1 MVARRALSHQASP
14 VEPFPENEQSG
25 RHCSHLGAWIVGEF
39 HRFRAADL
47 DELRLELLHCAALE
61 MRSDRGLIAVTLHQS
76 PLLAVSAQIKL
87 IVQRSRF
94 LLTDANHLFRDCL
107 KFPELTVMDFQINQQ
122 TNASGCQA
130 FLLGSIEIAPFLP
143 NFLLG
148 RGTLHRG
155 PTPAG
160 FARVG
165 VVERCRHNPTQKN
178 GFSAEVKRGNQISYI
193 VGSATACRTRIS
205 LCTSCRRRWFHRC
218 QPFGSCR
225 LWRPLFCRWPR
236 FSHPS

>member
-1 MVARRALSHQASP
+1 MA
-14 VEPFPENEQSG
+14 
-25 RHCSHLGAWIVGEF
+25 GEF

-94 LLTDANHLFRDCL
+94 LLIDANHLFRDCL

-143 NFLLG
+143 NFCLAEERFTGARRPPVLRALG
-148 RGTLHRG
+148 WLSGAGTIL
-155 PTPAG
+155 P
-160 FARVG
+160 
-165 VVERCRHNPTQKN
+165 
-178 GFSAEVKRGNQISYI
+178 KR
-193 VGSATACRTRIS
+193 TA
-205 LCTSCRRRWFHRC
+205 LA
-218 QPFGSCR
+218 PG
-225 LWRPLFCRWPR
+225 
-236 FSHPS
+236 